1 MREDQKRELEM
12 QLRRLLESAGQG
24 SKNSSSRQAN
34 RSGGIRVIRRRSGK
48 PDHHI
53 LESQNRDGLMSTI
66 KKSA

>member
-1 MREDQKRELEM
+1 MKEDQKRELEL
-12 QLRRLLESAGQG
+12 QLRRLLESAGQ
-24 SKNSSSRQAN
+24 SPKNSPSRRST

-53 LESQNRDGLMSTI
+53 LESQNRDGLLAAI

>member
-1 MREDQKRELEM
+1 MREDQKKELEM

-24 SKNSSSRQAN
+24 PKNSPSRRAS

-53 LESQNRDGLMSTI
+53 LEGQNNEGMLSTI